1 MQATTVAAR
10 GSADAP
16 YTIANF
22 SVSLSAK
29 GKTVPAAKSRLKSQ
43 IEELNKALA
52 DMQKNLSLEFV
63 KNSVRTHS
71 QVQEDWDYN
80 NRKNEMVGYIVTYSV
95 SFQTDDLDKVN
106 QVFDVL
112 TSLPEVR
119 VANPSF
125 GLKPSQRERLSKKAL
140 KNAFTKAYERFE
152 TECKVLGLDANDFEI
167 SNWEVTYHDSQ
178 RGERVARAMSA
189 RMTSNAVF
197 EGAAAPVAAAAAI
210 GGGAMDEI
218 DLVSGLAEVTVN
230 LEVGYAR
237 RASEPIKAT
246 VVKPATN
253 GRDSTHV

>member
-10 GSADAP
+10 GSAEAP

-29 GKTVPAAKSRLKSQ
+29 GTTVPTAKARLKSQ
-43 IEELNKALA
+43 IEELNQALL
-52 DMQKNLSLEFV
+52 DMQSKLTLEFV

-95 SFQTDDLDKVN
+95 SFQIEDLDKVN
-106 QVFDVL
+106 QVFDTL
-112 TSLPEVR
+112 TSLSNVR
-119 VANPSF
+119 VGNPTF

-140 KNAFTKAYERFE
+140 KNAFAKAQERFE
-152 TECKVLGLDANDFEI
+152 TECKVLGLDATDFEI

-189 RMTSNAVF
+189 RHTSNAVY
-197 EGAAAPVAAAAAI
+197 EGAAVAVAAAAPI

-218 DLVSGLAEVTVN
+218 DIVSGVAEVTVN
-230 LEVGYAR
+230 LEVGYAKKLTQTVK
-237 RASEPIKAT
+237 AS
-246 VVKPATN
+246 VVKKSPLSEETN
-253 GRDSTHV
+253 HV